1 MVLALHC
8 YCGQYI
14 KYRLFSKHL
23 FRRML
28 QYGGWKNMKVTT
40 NVYEKQLLPVIKGN
54 KKRLSKQ
61 VVEKFYAAATFEI
74 LWVFSFA
81 TV

>member
-1 MVLALHC
+1 
-8 YCGQYI
+8 
-14 KYRLFSKHL
+14 
-23 FRRML
+23 ML